1 MKIAIIGAGAAG
13 CFCAIELKRRMPSA
27 SVDVFEA
34 GPKALAKVAVTGGGR
49 CNLTNSFEGISSLS
63 AAYPRGEKLMK
74 RLFRSFDHNDTVR
87 WFENEGVRLVL
98 QEDHCYFP
106 ASQDAMEIVNTL
118 LTGMRR
124 AGVTLHTHRRV
135 SGICPIPSGGYSLAF
150 ASAADFPRSDL
161 AAGASTLRQAQCP
174 AGSATQACVI
184 PSAVAEL
191 CRTTNSA
198 TISAV
203 SNTSVAEPVEAP
215 TPVEAPAPVV
225 QHISPTIEAPTVR
238 DYAFDIVVV
247 TTGGSPKLSGLGML
261 DGLGLEIV
269 PPVPSLFTFNL
280 PGSPV
285 RELMGTVV
293 ENASASLSGTKF
305 KASGPLLIT
314 HWGMSGPAILKL
326 SSYAAR
332 YLADNEYTAT
342 LSVNW
347 FGEQSEQSVRE
358 TLAGMSS
365 ANKQKLII
373 NTHPSFLPSRLW
385 TYLILKC
392 GIREDSRWAE
402 LGSKGMNRL
411 VNTLIN
417 DEYQIRGKSRFKEE
431 FVTCGGV
438 ALSNINPSTLEC
450 KHRPGLYFAGEVLDV
465 DAITG
470 GFNLQAAWTMAHT
483 VATSIT

>member
-13 CFCAIELKRRMPSA
+13 CFCAVELKRRMPSA
-27 SVDVFEA
+27 SVEVFEA
-34 GPKALAKVAVTGGGR
+34 GAKALAKVAITGGGR
-49 CNLTNSFEGISSLS
+49 CNLTNTFEGISSLS
-63 AAYPRGEKLMK
+63 AAYPRGDKLMK
-74 RLFRSFDHNDTVR
+74 RLFRTFDQKSAWQ
-87 WFENEGVRLVL
+87 WFENEGVKLVL
-98 QEDHCYFP
+98 QEDHCVFP

-118 LTGMRR
+118 LARMRQ
-124 AGVTLHTHRRV
+124 AGVTLHTKRKV
-135 SGICPIPSGGYSLAF
+135 TGIFPCPDGGYTLSVPELSKVQSLRRIQL
-150 ASAADFPRSDL
+150 PRGTVPELSKVQ
-161 AAGASTLRQAQCP
+161 SLRHAQLPRGSVPELVEEPMPQKYQRRDDRNFQA
-174 AGSATQACVI
+174 
-184 PSAVAEL
+184 
-191 CRTTNSA
+191 
-198 TISAV
+198 
-203 SNTSVAEPVEAP
+203 
-215 TPVEAPAPVV
+215 
-225 QHISPTIEAPTVR
+225 
-238 DYAFDIVVV
+238 DIVVV

-261 DGLGLEIV
+261 DGLDLEIV

-293 ENASASLSGTKF
+293 ENASASLVGTKF

-332 YLADNEYTAT
+332 DLAENEYSAT

-347 FGEQSEQSVRE
+347 FGDAGEQDVRDRI
-358 TLAGMSS
+358 LSLS
-365 ANKQKLII
+365 KDNPQKQIL
-373 NTHPSFLPSRLW
+373 NSHPSELPSRLW
-385 TYLILKC
+385 AYMITKA
-392 GIREDSRWAE
+392 GIREDTRWAE

-438 ALSNINPSTLEC
+438 ALSNINLNTLES
-450 KHRPGLYFAGEVLDV
+450 KTHPGLYFAGEVLDV

-470 GFNLQAAWTMAHT
+470 GFNLQAAWSMGYT
-483 VATSIT
+483 VARSITLHQES

>member
-13 CFCAIELKRRMPSA
+13 CFCAVELKRRMPSA
-27 SVDVFEA
+27 SVEVFEA
-34 GPKALAKVAVTGGGR
+34 GTKALAKVAITGGGR

-63 AAYPRGEKLMK
+63 IAYPRGDKLMK
-74 RLFRSFDHNDTVR
+74 RLFRSFDQRSTWQ
-87 WFENEGVRLVL
+87 WFENEGVKLVL
-98 QEDHCYFP
+98 QEDHCVFP

-118 LTGMRR
+118 LARMRQ
-124 AGVTLHTHRRV
+124 AGVTLHTKRKV
-135 SGICPIPSGGYSLAF
+135 TGIFPRPDGGYTLSVAEL
-150 ASAADFPRSDL
+150 SKVQS
-161 AAGASTLRQAQCP
+161 LRQAQRP
-174 AGSATQACVI
+174 DSLAPESI
-184 PSAVAEL
+184 
-191 CRTTNSA
+191 
-198 TISAV
+198 ISV
-203 SNTSVAEPVEAP
+203 PEPVEGPILQKSQRLDKHNCLA
-215 TPVEAPAPVV
+215 
-225 QHISPTIEAPTVR
+225 
-238 DYAFDIVVV
+238 DIVVV

-261 DGLGLEIV
+261 DGLDLEIV

-293 ENASASLSGTKF
+293 ENASASLVGTKF

-332 YLADNEYTAT
+332 YLAENEYSAT

-347 FGEQSEQSVRE
+347 FGDAGEQDVRDRI
-358 TLAGMSS
+358 TALSKDS
-365 ANKQKLII
+365 PQKQIL
-373 NTHPSFLPSRLW
+373 NTHPSELPSRLW
-385 TYLILKC
+385 NYLISKC
-392 GIREDSRWAE
+392 GIREDARWAE
-402 LGSKGMNRL
+402 LGSKGINRL

-438 ALSNINPSTLEC
+438 ALSNINLNTLESRN
-450 KHRPGLYFAGEVLDV
+450 HPGLYFAGEVLDV

-470 GFNLQAAWTMAHT
+470 GFNLQAAWSMGYT
-483 VATSIT
+483 VARSITLHQES

>member
-1 MKIAIIGAGAAG
+1 MKVAIVGAGAAG

-27 SVDVFEA
+27 SVEVFEA
-34 GPKALAKVAVTGGGR
+34 GTTALAKVAISGGGR

-63 AAYPRGEKLMK
+63 IAYPRGDKLMK
-74 RLFRSFDHNDTVR
+74 RLFRSFDQRSTWQ
-87 WFENEGVRLVL
+87 WFENEGVKLVL
-98 QEDHCYFP
+98 QEDHCVFP

-118 LTGMRR
+118 LARMRQ
-124 AGVTLHTHRRV
+124 AGVTLHTKRKV
-135 SGICPIPSGGYSLAF
+135 TGIFPRPEGGYTISVAEL
-150 ASAADFPRSDL
+150 SKVQS
-161 AAGASTLRQAQCP
+161 LRQAQRP
-174 AGSATQACVI
+174 DSLAPESI
-184 PSAVAEL
+184 
-191 CRTTNSA
+191 
-198 TISAV
+198 ISV
-203 SNTSVAEPVEAP
+203 PEPVEGPILQKSQRLDKHNCLA
-215 TPVEAPAPVV
+215 
-225 QHISPTIEAPTVR
+225 
-238 DYAFDIVVV
+238 DIVVV

-261 DGLGLEIV
+261 DGLDLEIV

-293 ENASASLSGTKF
+293 ENASASLVGTKF

-326 SSYAAR
+326 SSYASR
-332 YLADNEYTAT
+332 YLAENEYSAT

-347 FGEQSEQSVRE
+347 FGDAGEQDVRDRI
-358 TLAGMSS
+358 TALSKDS
-365 ANKQKLII
+365 PQKQIL
-373 NTHPSFLPSRLW
+373 NTHPSELPSRLW
-385 TYLILKC
+385 NYLISKC
-392 GIREDSRWAE
+392 GIREDARWAE

-438 ALSNINPSTLEC
+438 ALSNINLNTLES
-450 KHRPGLYFAGEVLDV
+450 KNHPGLYFAGEVLDV

-470 GFNLQAAWTMAHT
+470 GFNLQAAWSMGYT
-483 VATSIT
+483 VARSITLHQES

>member
-13 CFCAIELKRRMPSA
+13 CFCAVELKRRMPSA
-27 SVDVFEA
+27 SVEVFEA
-34 GPKALAKVAVTGGGR
+34 GAKALAKVAITGGGR

-63 AAYPRGEKLMK
+63 AAYPRGDKLMK
-74 RLFRSFDHNDTVR
+74 RLFRTFDQKSAWQ
-87 WFENEGVRLVL
+87 WFENEGVKLVL
-98 QEDHCYFP
+98 QEDHCVFP

-118 LTGMRR
+118 LARMRQ
-124 AGVTLHTHRRV
+124 AGVTLHTKRKV
-135 SGICPIPSGGYSLAF
+135 TGIFPRPDGGYILSVSELSKVQSLRRAQL
-150 ASAADFPRSDL
+150 PRGSVSEL
-161 AAGASTLRQAQCP
+161 SKVQSLRHAQLPRGSVPELVEGPMSQKYQRRGDRNFQA
-174 AGSATQACVI
+174 
-184 PSAVAEL
+184 
-191 CRTTNSA
+191 
-198 TISAV
+198 
-203 SNTSVAEPVEAP
+203 
-215 TPVEAPAPVV
+215 
-225 QHISPTIEAPTVR
+225 
-238 DYAFDIVVV
+238 DIVVV
-247 TTGGSPKLSGLGML
+247 TTGGSPELSGLGML
-261 DGLGLEIV
+261 DGLDLEIV

-293 ENASASLSGTKF
+293 ENASASLVGTKF

-332 YLADNEYTAT
+332 YLAENEYSAT

-347 FGEQSEQSVRE
+347 FGDAGEQDVRDRI
-358 TLAGMSS
+358 TALSKDS
-365 ANKQKLII
+365 HQKQIL
-373 NTHPSFLPSRLW
+373 NTHPSELPSRLW
-385 TYLILKC
+385 AYMITKA
-392 GIREDSRWAE
+392 GIREDTRWAE

-438 ALSNINPSTLEC
+438 ALSNINLNTLES
-450 KHRPGLYFAGEVLDV
+450 KNHPGLYFAGEVLDV

-470 GFNLQAAWTMAHT
+470 GFNLQAAWSMGYT
-483 VATSIT
+483 VARSITLHQES